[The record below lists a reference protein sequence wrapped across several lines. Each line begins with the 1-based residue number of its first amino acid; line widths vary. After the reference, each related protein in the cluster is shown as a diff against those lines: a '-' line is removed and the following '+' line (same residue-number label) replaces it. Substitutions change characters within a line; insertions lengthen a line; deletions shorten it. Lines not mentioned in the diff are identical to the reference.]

1 MRAFE
6 PGRQAE
12 KAPTAPLY
20 SPDGVRAPGYGR
32 YLEDF
37 EDGAVFV
44 HPRGTTLNPGLCQ
57 DFATTFLEHNPL
69 YLNAEYA
76 RACGFETA
84 PASPL
89 QVLATVL
96 SLLVGAI
103 FTYNYI
109 NDVKNEF
116 RQAERNV
123 EILSKHLASLAGRL
137 PDGQALKVELTDV
150 DLAGQMRPTR
160 RLGEVRVATGRA
172 DWPSLT
178 LRWSLSAGG
187 RTLAQGEDRVADM
200 AYLQH
205 PLRGRADQ
213 PLAYELRL
221 IDRWFAET
229 VLAST
234 AR

>member
-1 MRAFE
+1 MHDAFR
-6 PGRQAE
+6 PALPWLVALASLGPSGTVQGAGSVHVTVRPVPDLIDAGR
-12 KAPTAPLY
+12 
-20 SPDGVRAPGYGR
+20 D
-32 YLEDF
+32 
-37 EDGAVFV
+37 
-44 HPRGTTLNPGLCQ
+44 
-57 DFATTFLEHNPL
+57 
-69 YLNAEYA
+69 A
-76 RACGFETA
+76 RE
-84 PASPL
+84 
-89 QVLATVL
+89 
-96 SLLVGAI
+96 
-103 FTYNYI
+103 
-109 NDVKNEF
+109 
-116 RQAERNV
+116 AERNV

-150 DLAGQMRPTR
+150 DLAGQMHPTR
-160 RLGEVRVATGRA
+160 RWGEVRVATGRA